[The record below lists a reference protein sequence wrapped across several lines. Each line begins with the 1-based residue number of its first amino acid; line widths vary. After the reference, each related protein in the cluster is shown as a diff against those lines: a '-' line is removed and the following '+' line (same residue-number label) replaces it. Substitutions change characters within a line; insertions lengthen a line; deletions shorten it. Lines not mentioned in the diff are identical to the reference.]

1 MESGIEDEEDGI
13 GSEMHELM
21 TELQNKEER
30 LNIAADKSGIPN
42 EGTHMIT
49 ALANK
54 IDGLVSRG
62 R

>member
-1 MESGIEDEEDGI
+1 
-13 GSEMHELM
+13 MHELM

-30 LNIAADKSGIPN
+30 LNIAADKSDKPN
-42 EGTHMIT
+42 EGTNMIT

>member
-1 MESGIEDEEDGI
+1 
-13 GSEMHELM
+13 MHELI

-30 LNIAADKSGIPN
+30 LNIAADKSDKPN